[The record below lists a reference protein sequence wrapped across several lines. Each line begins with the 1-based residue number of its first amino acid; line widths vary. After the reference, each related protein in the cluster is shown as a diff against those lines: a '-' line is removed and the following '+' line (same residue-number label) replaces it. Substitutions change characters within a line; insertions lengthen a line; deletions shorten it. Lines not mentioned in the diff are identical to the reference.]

1 MPKFCGH
8 TLTKNHV
15 KDKSKTKV
23 LSWCPSLSP
32 QLNDGAS
39 PQELRPVFHGPGTPS
54 LGEAGDWING
64 WRVGHNT
71 SRYIPGLT
79 IIYTCCIV
87 LLNMFAAR
95 APKNDPFYH
104 WVDSVCKS
112 QCSPVC
118 LSVCLSSMPRFAGIL
133 VTSYYFHLQ
142 RLSVQSTNCKKNL

>member
-15 KDKSKTKV
+15 KDKSKIKV

-71 SRYIPGLT
+71 SSYIPGLKL
-79 IIYTCCIV
+79 IYTCCIV

-95 APKNDPFYH
+95 APKSDPFFIG
-104 WVDSVCKS
+104 WIQSVS
-112 QCSPVC
+112 RNVHLFVC
-118 LSVCLSSMPRFAGIL
+118 LSVCRLCHFMRF
-133 VTSYYFHLQ
+133 F
-142 RLSVQSTNCKKNL
+142 